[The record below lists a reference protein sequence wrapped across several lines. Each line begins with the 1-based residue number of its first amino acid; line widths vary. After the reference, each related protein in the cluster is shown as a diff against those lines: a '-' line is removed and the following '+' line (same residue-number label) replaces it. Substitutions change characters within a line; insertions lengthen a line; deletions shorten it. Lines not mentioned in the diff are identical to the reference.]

1 MPSDVFLL
9 QLYASHVLV
18 CSRIFRSVF
27 DNQSGRVG
35 RNSRA
40 RTCDLDISDFR
51 GDSICRC
58 LLYAERDV
66 FNRGIDEMCE
76 LTEYSSDIRESK
88 MVLPP

>member
-1 MPSDVFLL
+1 MFLL

-35 RNSRA
+35 RNFRA
-40 RTCDLDISDFR
+40 RTCDLDISDIR
-51 GDSICRC
+51 GDSIGRR
-58 LLYAERDV
+58 LHYAERDV

-76 LTEYSSDIRESK
+76 LTEDSSDVRDSK
-88 MVLPP
+88 MVLRP